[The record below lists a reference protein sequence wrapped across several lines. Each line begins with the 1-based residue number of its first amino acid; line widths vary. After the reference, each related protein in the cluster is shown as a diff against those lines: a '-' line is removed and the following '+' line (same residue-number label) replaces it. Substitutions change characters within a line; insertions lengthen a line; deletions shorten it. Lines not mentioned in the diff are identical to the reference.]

1 MSIKELNKSI
11 SVIASGCAF
20 SREAE
25 GRGAKQSR
33 MFAKSTLPGSPRRY
47 APRDDGI
54 NQRFLKRQA
63 GISLVELILF
73 IIIVSVGI
81 VGILSVMNIT
91 TQHSADPMVRKQAL
105 AIAEG
110 MLEEILLKDYTD
122 PDGSNAGETRPTFD
136 DVDDYAS
143 YTSTGIETIDGT
155 PIGALADYNVSVA
168 VAASDLNGVA
178 EAKLITV
185 TVTGRGES
193 IALSGYRTNYAP

>member
-1 MSIKELNKSI
+1 MCI
-11 SVIASGCAF
+11 
-20 SREAE
+20 
-25 GRGAKQSR
+25 
-33 MFAKSTLPGSPRRY
+33 
-47 APRDDGI
+47 
-54 NQRFLKRQA
+54 KRQA

-73 IIIVSVGI
+73 IVIVSIGI

-105 AIAEG
+105 AAAESL
-110 MLEEILLKDYTD
+110 LEEISLKEYTD

-136 DVDDYAS
+136 DVDDYAG

-155 PIGALADYNVSVA
+155 PIGALASYNVSVSVA
-168 VAASDLNGVA
+168 VSGLGGVA

-185 TVTGRGES
+185 TVTGGGES